1 MLENSEAI
9 VAVHEGNPLYVEL
22 PANVPLRITYT
33 EPGLQGDRSSAGSK
47 PATLETG
54 ISIQVPLF
62 IKQDEVVLVDTRTG
76 EVSTRSKA
84 RKAALDLLYESDI
97 RKTQAGVL
105 MQSRIT
111 ELEYVIRDFTKEL
124 VDGVE
129 HNRRKIDELI
139 ATYSQG
145 WDMDRMP
152 VIDRNILR
160 LAIFEILWSSDVP
173 QAVAI
178 NEALELAQTLST
190 DESSK
195 YINGVLSKVVEI
207 KPDLV
212 L

>member
-1 MLENSEAI
+1 M
-9 VAVHEGNPLYVEL
+9 
-22 PANVPLRITYT
+22 
-33 EPGLQGDRSSAGSK
+33 
-47 PATLETG
+47 
-54 ISIQVPLF
+54 
-62 IKQDEVVLVDTRTG
+62 
-76 EVSTRSKA
+76 STRSKA

-97 RKTQAGVL
+97 RKTQASAL
-105 MQSRIT
+105 MRSRIT
-111 ELEYVIRDFTKEL
+111 DLEYVIRDFTQEL
-124 VDGVE
+124 VSGVE
-129 HNRRKIDELI
+129 SNRRKIDELI

-160 LAIFEILWSSDVP
+160 LAMYEILWSNDVP

-178 NEALELAQTLST
+178 NEAVELAQTLST

-207 KPDLV
+207 RPDLV

>member
-1 MLENSEAI
+1 
-9 VAVHEGNPLYVEL
+9 
-22 PANVPLRITYT
+22 
-33 EPGLQGDRSSAGSK
+33 
-47 PATLETG
+47 
-54 ISIQVPLF
+54 
-62 IKQDEVVLVDTRTG
+62 
-76 EVSTRSKA
+76 VSTRSKA

-105 MQSRIT
+105 MQSRIK

-129 HNRRKIDELI
+129 NNRRKIDELI

>member
-1 MLENSEAI
+1 M
-9 VAVHEGNPLYVEL
+9 
-22 PANVPLRITYT
+22 
-33 EPGLQGDRSSAGSK
+33 
-47 PATLETG
+47 
-54 ISIQVPLF
+54 
-62 IKQDEVVLVDTRTG
+62 
-76 EVSTRSKA
+76 STRSKA

-97 RKTQAGVL
+97 RKTGAGSL

-129 HNRRKIDELI
+129 QNRRKIDELI
-139 ATYSQG
+139 ITYSQG

-160 LAIFEILWSSDVP
+160 LAIYEILWSADVP

-178 NEALELAQTLST
+178 NEALELAQILST